1 MCLSTQ
7 VQTVLRVKSMLVALE
22 IRVVKIPDSRMQ
34 VEKTTEYFKNLFL
47 NRKVQVYTN
56 NKQNM
61 YNGCIRYRMFK
72 PNCDTTYE
80 ELLYDINH
88 FYSIHHTIQLKHD
101 KPQPMLVKC
110 NVRRKD
116 LVYSMYIKK
125 KFYL

>member
-1 MCLSTQ
+1 M
-7 VQTVLRVKSMLVALE
+7 LRVKSMLVALE

-88 FYSIHHTIQLKHD
+88 FYSIHHTI
-101 KPQPMLVKC
+101 
-110 NVRRKD
+110 
-116 LVYSMYIKK
+116 
-125 KFYL
+125 